1 MQFSNNTYIMPDAF
15 RDDIP
20 VIHGQNYYINEQAQ
34 VCTYTYNNIDV
45 IDDLGNT
52 VTVTSIS
59 ELTDFI
65 YIINSKLAFKTSAGI
80 LVTDLDATKQ
90 NYRGG
95 LQGIVGFD
103 DNATEYQF
111 LNNKSQGATIKFVG
125 RINNSKQ
132 LELQLGDTW
141 AIPLGEFRC
150 YISNTFYNITYNTV
164 LPNTFGDTFEVTL
177 CGWTTVSDKLEA
189 TNYIT
194 DALVQGNTLYLMTR
208 TQLIG
213 SEPFSW
219 DIIDT
224 KEETVIWSEDSRIVG
239 NKLYADPTG
248 SQIFCVDYNT
258 NTVYFLDSVNDFNI
272 LNSYQHNLRL
282 TGAGYIDKQMIALID
297 KEGIT
302 VQYFYVSLNNYL
314 QKSVAALKFN
324 QMSAYEEIYDTNQ
337 IEEVAFIKSI
347 SSIAIQSTQ
356 RSPML
361 IYMLGNSIQSIC
373 HTNED
378 MIIGE
383 NYCYRLV
390 NGNLMQYGLTEDNGY
405 YDDLSDTNLEYA
417 DNFIYIGSDL
427 ESDVGGATLEDTEIK
442 FEGKIAI
449 IQDDEV
455 LVESSG
461 DKPEAIDLPVR
472 TNQANPE
479 NNWYLYSKTLRMPLC
494 YPDWIKITMMPTT
507 KILSISLTNYFG
519 NDNKPKKSKKKR

>member
-1 MQFSNNTYIMPDAF
+1 MQFSNNTYIAPDAF

-34 VCTYTYNNIDV
+34 VCTYTYDNVNV
-45 IDDLGNT
+45 IDSLGDA
-52 VTVTSIS
+52 VTVTSLN

-65 YIINSKLAFKTSAGI
+65 YIINNKFAVKTSAGI

-95 LQGIVGFD
+95 LQGIVGWD

-111 LNNKSQGATIKFVG
+111 QNNKSQVSTVTFTG

-141 AIPLGEFRC
+141 AVPLGEFRC

-164 LPNTFGDTFEVTL
+164 LPNSFGDTFTVTL
-177 CGWTTVSDKLEA
+177 CGWTTVSNELEA

-219 DIIDT
+219 DVIDT
-224 KEETVIWSEDSRIVG
+224 TEQTVIWSEDSRIVG
-239 NKLYADPTG
+239 NKLYGDPTG

-258 NTVYFLDSVNDFNI
+258 NTVYFLDSVNDLEI
-272 LNSYQHNLRL
+272 LNSYQHNLKL
-282 TGAGYIDKQMIALID
+282 TGAGHIDKQLIALVD

-302 VQYFYVSLNNYL
+302 IQYFYVSLNNYL
-314 QKSVAALKFN
+314 QKTVASVKFN
-324 QMSAYEEIYDTNQ
+324 QMSAYEEMINTNQ
-337 IEEVAFIKSI
+337 IEDVAFIKSI

-361 IYMLGNSIQSIC
+361 IYMIGNNVQSIC
-373 HTNED
+373 HTNSD
-378 MIIGE
+378 IIIGE

-390 NGNLMQYGLTEDNGY
+390 GGNLMQYGLTEDNGY
-405 YDDLSDTNLEYA
+405 YTDLSDTVLEYA

-427 ESDVGGATLEDTEIK
+427 EADVGGATLEDTEIK

-461 DKPEAIDLPVR
+461 DKPEAQDLPVR
-472 TNQANPE
+472 TNQANPTNE
-479 NNWYLYSKTLRMPLC
+479 WYLYSKTLRMPLC

-507 KILSISLTNYFG
+507 KIISISLTDYFG
-519 NDNKPKKSKKKR
+519 NAEKQKKKSRKR